1 MVKREF
7 TTEMIAAGR
16 QLLELLDR
24 HKFPACAA
32 FWFYFDESACW
43 RFVVASPE
51 VRTGG
56 SIAAYRKIRALV
68 RKIPGANEVFGP
80 SNLTALEDDDRLIV
94 ALRRANSRGPKLA
107 GRRLTGEAINGTMID
122 DAYIYRVK

>member
-16 QLLELLDR
+16 MLLELLDR
-24 HKFPACAA
+24 HKFRTCAA
-32 FWFYFDESACW
+32 FWFYFDESARW

-51 VRTGG
+51 VRTRG
-56 SIAAYRKIRALV
+56 SIAAYRKIHALA
-68 RKIPGANEVFGP
+68 RKIPGGDEIFGP
-80 SNLTALEDDDRLIV
+80 SSVTALEDKNRLVV
-94 ALRRANSRGPKLA
+94 ALRRTNSTGPKLA

-122 DAYIYRVK
+122 DAYIYRLT

>member
-16 QLLELLDR
+16 RLLELLDR
-24 HKFPACAA
+24 HKFPTCAA
-32 FWFYFDESACW
+32 FWFYFDEAARW

-51 VRTGG
+51 VRTRG

-68 RKIPGANEVFGP
+68 RKIPEAHEIFGP

-94 ALRRANSRGPKLA
+94 ALRRANSRGPKLG
-107 GRRLTGEAINGTMID
+107 GRRITGEAVNGTLID
-122 DAYIYRVK
+122 DAYIYRVM